1 MGTNIESLSY
11 LIQGLMNTEDIGG
24 DWIDRGRQIVP
35 PGSDQLTGF
44 LCEEGEA
51 AVAALE
57 GRFDPQV
64 STSFR
69 RPNDIGLS
77 VFETLM
83 WGERNQIEEDFE
95 TFKNAIESC
104 AGKTYMTTE
113 LGPTELTIGDDPV
126 LGTAMISFRFGP
138 PEGTL
143 PTPWLEQRSTMI
155 LLSDPN
161 EPVALVVGI
170 GASVIHDE
178 PDNGS
183 SDLEQSEYERIAKAA
198 VDRILEGL

>member
-24 DWIDRGRQIVP
+24 EWVDQGRQIVP
-35 PGSDQLTGF
+35 PGSNQLTGY

-69 RPNDIGLS
+69 RPNDVGLN

-83 WGERNQIEEDFE
+83 WGERDQIVEDFE
-95 TFKNAIESC
+95 TFTNAVELC
-104 AGKTYMTTE
+104 DGKTYTTTDLGQLTLTIDDDPE
-113 LGPTELTIGDDPV
+113 LGTE
-126 LGTAMISFRFGP
+126 MISFRFGP

-161 EPVALVVGI
+161 EPVAIVVGI

-178 PDNGS
+178 PNDGS

-198 VDRILEGL
+198 VNRILEGL

>member
-1 MGTNIESLSY
+1 MGTKIESLSY

-24 DWIDRGRQIVP
+24 EWVDQGRQIVP
-35 PGSDQLTGF
+35 PGSNQLTGY

-57 GRFDPQV
+57 SRFDPQV

-83 WGERNQIEEDFE
+83 WGERDQIVEDFG
-95 TFKNAIESC
+95 TFTNAVELC
-104 AGKTYMTTE
+104 DGKTYTTTDLGQLTLTIDDDPE
-113 LGPTELTIGDDPV
+113 LGTE
-126 LGTAMISFRFGP
+126 MISFRFGP

-161 EPVALVVGI
+161 EPVAIVVGI

-178 PDNGS
+178 PNDGS

>member
-1 MGTNIESLSY
+1 
-11 LIQGLMNTEDIGG
+11 MNTEDIGG
-24 DWIDRGRQIVP
+24 EWVDQGRQIVP
-35 PGSDQLTGF
+35 PGSNQLTGY

-69 RPNDIGLS
+69 RPNDVGLN

-83 WGERNQIEEDFE
+83 WGERDQIVEDFE
-95 TFKNAIESC
+95 TFTNAVELC
-104 AGKTYMTTE
+104 DGKTYTTTD
-113 LGPTELTIGDDPV
+113 LGQLTLIIDDVPE

-155 LLSDPN
+155 LLSDLN

-178 PDNGS
+178 PKDGS